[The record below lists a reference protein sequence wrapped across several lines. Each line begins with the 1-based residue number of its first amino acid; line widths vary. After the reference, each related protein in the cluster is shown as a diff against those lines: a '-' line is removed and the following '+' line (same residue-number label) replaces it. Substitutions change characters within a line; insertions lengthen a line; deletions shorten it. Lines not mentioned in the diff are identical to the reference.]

1 MDLFNRNSERFSV
14 EFINMTSHP
23 QENNSNIH
31 HRYSIFDQLQSVS
44 SFGVNKHVTSHRFLL
59 GLLLRQHGIQQ
70 NHNAH
75 HNNKHSEQL
84 RIYSPRL
91 LSPPTRKIRR
101 AIHHNMHR
109 RLQQQAS
116 RLSELRFPVL
126 HRVIQR
132 FFQRNAR
139 HELPLQR
146 EKQHFDR
153 SRDRNEAIHRG
164 KQRQLIRRLVE
175 LAPAHL
181 GLLGPFDNSL
191 DRRAR
196 EQTAIGERDNPLR
209 DVRLRVENHE
219 RLQHQDLV
227 VYFSEKTKTRTVVL

>member
-1 MDLFNRNSERFSV
+1 MHISLL
-14 EFINMTSHP
+14 
-23 QENNSNIH
+23 
-31 HRYSIFDQLQSVS
+31 YSIDNSHT
-44 SFGVNKHVTSHRFLL
+44 NKSHSQFHPFAPLIETNTSHRFLL

-70 NHNAH
+70 NHHAH

-84 RIYSPRL
+84 RIYSSRL
-91 LSPPTRKIRR
+91 LPPPTRKIRR
-101 AIHHNMHR
+101 SIHHNMHR

-116 RLSELRFPVL
+116 RLSELRFPAL

-139 HELPLQR
+139 HKLPLQR
-146 EKQHFDR
+146 ENQHFDR

-175 LAPAHL
+175 FAPAHL
-181 GLLGPFDNSL
+181 GLLGPLDDSL

-196 EQTAIGERDNPLR
+196 EQTAIGERDNSLG
-209 DVRLRVENHE
+209 DVGLRVENDQ
-219 RLQHQDLV
+219 RLQH
-227 VYFSEKTKTRTVVL
+227 